1 MILGVD
7 RLDYTKGLPN
17 KLQAYRNALR
27 RFPDLH
33 RHVTLVQ
40 YVVPSRA
47 DIPEYHNLRLEIERL
62 VGEINGEFTRSG
74 WVPVHYVYR
83 SMSPNELA
91 AYYRAAHI
99 ALVTPLKDGMNLVAK
114 EYCAA
119 NLDETGVLVL
129 SEFAGAAGQ
138 LQKGALLVNPHDIE
152 GVANAIYAAFYMD
165 LDERRERMRR
175 LRKTIRENDIF
186 HWVDSFL
193 KAAIE
198 KDLTDFPV
206 IDDYIP
212 HLEHV

>member
-1 MILGVD
+1 
-7 RLDYTKGLPN
+7 
-17 KLQAYRNALR
+17 
-27 RFPDLH
+27 
-33 RHVTLVQ
+33 
-40 YVVPSRA
+40 
-47 DIPEYHNLRLEIERL
+47 
-62 VGEINGEFTRSG
+62 
-74 WVPVHYVYR
+74 
-83 SMSPNELA
+83 MSPNELA